1 MLCKRAFRRRTSAL
15 TLIEVVVVIAIL
27 TILAALLLPTV
38 ARAKGKVRRVECL
51 TRMKQWA
58 VAFATFAEA
67 NDGWI
72 ARECYEPLGEVTIN
86 NWSQVKGNPQPDGTS
101 DSRDVWYNALPLEL
115 SLPPTVVY
123 AAPPDRRRFF
133 NTQQMIHCPAARFPR
148 HVFSATYQFPLFSV
162 AMNSQLI
169 QTGPSIRM
177 SLLEQA
183 DSARTVLF
191 LDNLLEGE
199 AKVDPNQENTH
210 LGQPGAYA
218 NRFSARHQAG
228 GNLAFVDGHGAWF
241 AGRDVVETRPGPLR
255 GSQILPPR
263 DIVWEIYTF

>member
-1 MLCKRAFRRRTSAL
+1 MLCKRAIGRCAGGL
-15 TLIEVVVVIAIL
+15 TLIEVIVVVAIVG
-27 TILAALLLPTV
+27 ILAGLLLPV
-38 ARAKGKVRRVECL
+38 AARAKGKARRVECL

-58 VAFATFAEA
+58 MAFGTFAED
-67 NDGWI
+67 NEGWI
-72 ARECYEPLGEVTIN
+72 PRECYEPLGEVTIN
-86 NWSQVKGNPQPDGTS
+86 NWSQVKGIPQPDGRT
-101 DSRDVWYNALPLEL
+101 DSWDVWYNALPLEL
-115 SLPPTVVY
+115 SLPPTVIY

-133 NTQQMIHCPAARFPR
+133 DARHLIHCPAARFPR
-148 HVFSATYQFPLFSV
+148 HVLAPTYQFPLFSV

-177 SLLEQA
+177 SRLEQA

-199 AKVDPNQENTH
+199 AKVDPNQESSN

-218 NRFSARHQAG
+218 NRFSARHQGG
-228 GNLAFVDGHGAWF
+228 GNLAFADGHGAWF
-241 AGRDVVETRPGPLR
+241 AGPAVVETRPGPLR

-263 DIVWEIYTF
+263 DIVWEIYTY